1 MLIIAVLVLETL
13 KLVLTILAL
22 LFELG
27 GIAFNT
33 QEMVELFPDEKPSR
47 PSVTTV
53 FTRRISLRTLKRD
66 LRDDGGEA
74 LIQLELYLT
83 VSLPLPRSART
94 CGALCGGQG
103 RSFQLSASYC
113 QCESPQLVMSVI
125 NWV

>member
-47 PSVTTV
+47 PLITTV
-53 FTRRISLRTLKRD
+53 FTRRISMRTLKRD
-66 LRDDGGEA
+66 LRDHGGEA

-83 VSLPLPRSART
+83 VSLPLSQECKNVWCPLWKS
-94 CGALCGGQG
+94 GPFFSALC
-103 RSFQLSASYC
+103 FVLS
-113 QCESPQLVMSVI
+113 V
-125 NWV
+125 